1 MMRRKLITM
10 LLLLAATV
18 AWGQT
23 EKRLV
28 VWQKS
33 GEKVYF
39 DLADL
44 PETTFEDG
52 KLVIKTNQAT
62 VSYQLENILR
72 YTYQGFVA
80 TGIEQQANDR
90 TVTVSREADEV
101 TFGNLPE
108 GSTVGL
114 YAANGMLLEQF
125 KTNAGKTFTLS
136 IRLRPSG
143 VYIVKA
149 GKETIKL
156 TRP

>member
-1 MMRRKLITM
+1 MPL
-10 LLLLAATV
+10 
-18 AWGQT
+18 Q
-23 EKRLV
+23 
-28 VWQKS
+28 
-33 GEKVYF
+33 
-39 DLADL
+39 
-44 PETTFEDG
+44 EDG

-136 IRLRPSG
+136 IRHRPSG

>member
-1 MMRRKLITM
+1 MNLRKMIT
-10 LLLLAATV
+10 LAFLLAVMT
-18 AWGQT
+18 AWSQDA
-23 EKRLV
+23 KRLV

-33 GEKVYF
+33 GEKVYY

-44 PETTFEDG
+44 PETSFENG
-52 KLVIKTNQAT
+52 KLVIKTNRAT

-72 YTYQGFVA
+72 YTYQGFVP
-80 TGIEQQANDR
+80 TGIEQLAGDR
-90 TVTVSREADEV
+90 TVTVNREADEV

-108 GSTVGL
+108 GTVVGI
-114 YAANGMLLEQF
+114 YAANGMMLEQL
-125 KTNAGKTFTLS
+125 KTDGSKTLTIS
-136 IRLRPSG
+136 IRHRPSG